1 METALK
7 YIVLLV
13 LAAVFLFVMFVIG
26 MCINDF
32 YEERKMRKMRKKSNL
47 HITVDKDWNKRF
59 KNNK

>member
-1 METALK
+1 MESALK

-13 LAAVFLFVMFVIG
+13 LAAIFLIVMFVIG

-32 YEERKMRKMRKKSNL
+32 HEERKMRKKGNL